1 MENSIGKKIRVRGRV
16 QRVGFRLFVRDIAEA
31 FDINGTVRNSA
42 DGSVEIEASGSEE
55 NLRSFIE
62 QIEIGPTGSRVEEVD
77 VVTLSGVPVISGFR
91 IIP

>member
-1 MENSIGKKIRVRGRV
+1 MRGRV